1 MDGWMDWMDVGCAK
15 ETNIDIIIYWQQR
28 HPQHQ
33 QQHKQRHPQHLLPS
47 ITVHRRERTD
57 EEHGK
62 YIGKNCPSGFL
73 ESLHSQSHA
82 TTLNQHH
89 RRRGEKDPS
98 VARANRKA

>member
-1 MDGWMDWMDVGCAK
+1 MDGWMDVGCAK
-15 ETNIDIIIYWQQR
+15 ETNIDIIYWQQQQR
-28 HPQHQ
+28 HPQ
-33 QQHKQRHPQHLLPS
+33 HPQHLLPS